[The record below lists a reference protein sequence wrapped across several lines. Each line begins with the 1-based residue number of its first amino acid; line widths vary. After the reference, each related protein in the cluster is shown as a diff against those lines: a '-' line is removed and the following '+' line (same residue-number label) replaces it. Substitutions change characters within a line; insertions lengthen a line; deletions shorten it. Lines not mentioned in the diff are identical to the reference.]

1 MANLAESI
9 TLEKCDY
16 HIAESPTTL
25 FPTLHCHQN
34 SSQNDSQQ
42 QETYGISPTVSC
54 FVLGGGVFCLLL
66 HFATIERDDAR
77 AVKGVV
83 LQMPM
88 FAQTLFHHLIPLP
101 VNAVVEINTVVADA
115 PLAQGVVVVE
125 ARRVVNR
132 HLMAN
137 FSSGGATV

>member
-1 MANLAESI
+1 M
-9 TLEKCDY
+9 
-16 HIAESPTTL
+16 
-25 FPTLHCHQN
+25 F
-34 SSQNDSQQ
+34 
-42 QETYGISPTVSC
+42 
-54 FVLGGGVFCLLL
+54 L
-66 HFATIERDDAR
+66 HFAAIERVDAR

-101 VNAVVEINTVVADA
+101 VNAVVEKNTVVADA

-125 ARRVVNR
+125 AQRIVNC
-132 HLMAN
+132 HLVAN

>member
-1 MANLAESI
+1 M
-9 TLEKCDY
+9 
-16 HIAESPTTL
+16 
-25 FPTLHCHQN
+25 
-34 SSQNDSQQ
+34 
-42 QETYGISPTVSC
+42 
-54 FVLGGGVFCLLL
+54 LL
-66 HFATIERDDAR
+66 HFATIERVDAR
-77 AVKGVV
+77 AVKGFV

-125 ARRVVNR
+125 AQRVMNR
-132 HLMAN
+132 HLVAN